1 MKTTPLL
8 AWGNFHARSR
18 FVRSTIPEVK
28 WGTTRS
34 LPASYRRKEGV
45 GFVPHY
51 ARESSFIIAKPTS
64 LH

>member
-1 MKTTPLL
+1 MKITPFL
-8 AWGNFHARSR
+8 AWGDFHARLR
-18 FVRSTIPEVK
+18 FFRSTIPEEK

-51 ARESSFIIAKPTS
+51 ALESSFIIAKPTS